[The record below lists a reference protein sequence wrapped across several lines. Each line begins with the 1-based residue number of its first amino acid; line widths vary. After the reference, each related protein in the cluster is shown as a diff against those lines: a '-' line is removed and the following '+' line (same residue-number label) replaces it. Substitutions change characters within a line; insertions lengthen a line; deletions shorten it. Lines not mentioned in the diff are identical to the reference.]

1 MFEDLG
7 AVVLGASFDPP
18 EENRAFRDREYL
30 PFPLLSDETRDVG
43 AAYGVVRE
51 PGEPYA
57 EFARRITFLV
67 DPDGIVARVY
77 EVADVAEHAEEV
89 LDDLERLVDP
99 EGEAAAGRA

>member
-1 MFEDLG
+1 LFEDLG

-18 EENRAFRDREYL
+18 EANRVFREKEYL
-30 PFPLLSDETRDVG
+30 PFPLLSDETRAVG
-43 AAYGVVRE
+43 RSYGVVRD

-57 EFARRITFLV
+57 ELARRVTFLI

-99 EGEAAAGRA
+99 GGEPGARRA

>member
-30 PFPLLSDETRDVG
+30 PFPLLSDETRTVG
-43 AAYGVVRE
+43 SAYGVVRD

-57 EFARRITFLV
+57 ELARRVTFLV
-67 DPDGIVARVY
+67 DPEGDVARVY

-99 EGEAAAGRA
+99 DGERAAGRA